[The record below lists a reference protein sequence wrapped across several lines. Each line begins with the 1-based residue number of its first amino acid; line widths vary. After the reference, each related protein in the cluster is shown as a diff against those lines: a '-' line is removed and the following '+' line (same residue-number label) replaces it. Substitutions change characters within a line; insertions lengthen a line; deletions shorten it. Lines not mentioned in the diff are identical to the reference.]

1 MAVLENI
8 EYAEENRNTAETV
21 AHLLLNRFKKEISI
35 YGKSSAPWLV
45 DEPEIENQPWREEHD
60 QMLRSQVSKLKGQR
74 ALVENTVVNLE
85 SPFCSNTAADMEID
99 KNLSNAQ
106 CKLSQRSKNIEMTIL
121 MQEVDS
127 LREEICELKL
137 HAEKTE
143 EDKRI
148 AQHKKNLQVQGD
160 LHQPEINKKSI

>member
-1 MAVLENI
+1 MENI
-8 EYAEENRNTAETV
+8 ECAEENRNTAETV

-45 DEPEIENQPWREEHD
+45 DVDNQLEIENQPWTEEHD
-60 QMLRSQVSKLKGQR
+60 LMLRSQVSKLKGQR
-74 ALVENTVVNLE
+74 SLVQNTVVNLE
-85 SPFCSNTAADMEID
+85 SPFCANAAADIEID

-121 MQEVDS
+121 MQEVAS
-127 LREEICELKL
+127 LRDEICELKL
-137 HAEKTE
+137 QAEQS
-143 EDKRI
+143 EDDSKRI
-148 AQHKKNLQVQGD
+148 AQRNFLQVQGD

>member
-1 MAVLENI
+1 MENI

-45 DEPEIENQPWREEHD
+45 DEPEIENQPWTEDHD

-74 ALVENTVVNLE
+74 SLVQNTVVNLE
-85 SPFCSNTAADMEID
+85 SPFCANAAADIEID

-121 MQEVDS
+121 MQEVAS

-137 HAEKTE
+137 QAEQS
-143 EDKRI
+143 EDNKRI
-148 AQHKKNLQVQGD
+148 AQQKFLLQVQGD
-160 LHQPEINKKSI
+160 LHLPETNKKSI

>member
-1 MAVLENI
+1 MENI

-45 DEPEIENQPWREEHD
+45 DEPEIENQPWTEDHD

-74 ALVENTVVNLE
+74 SLVQNTVVNLE
-85 SPFCSNTAADMEID
+85 SPFCANAAADIEID

-121 MQEVDS
+121 MQEVAS

-137 HAEKTE
+137 QAEQS
-143 EDKRI
+143 EDNKRI
-148 AQHKKNLQVQGD
+148 TQQKFLLQVQGD
-160 LHQPEINKKSI
+160 LHRPEINKKSI

>member
-1 MAVLENI
+1 MENI

-45 DEPEIENQPWREEHD
+45 DEPEIENQPWTEDHD

-74 ALVENTVVNLE
+74 SLVQNTVVNLE
-85 SPFCSNTAADMEID
+85 SPFCANAAADIEID

-121 MQEVDS
+121 MQEVAS

-137 HAEKTE
+137 QAEQS
-143 EDKRI
+143 EDNKRI
-148 AQHKKNLQVQGD
+148 AQQKFLLQVQGD
-160 LHQPEINKKSI
+160 LHRPEINKKSI